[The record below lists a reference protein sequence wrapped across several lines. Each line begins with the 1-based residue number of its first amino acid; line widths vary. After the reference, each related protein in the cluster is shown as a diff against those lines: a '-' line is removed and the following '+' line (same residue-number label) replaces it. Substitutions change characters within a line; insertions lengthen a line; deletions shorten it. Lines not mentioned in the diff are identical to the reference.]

1 MLPRQVQTTNNS
13 VTSSHDSENEINK
26 IPFSKKS
33 MPLTGQNLSST
44 KSKEKLA
51 NLEVIRK
58 CMQYLNTVKREGTIR
73 NYEIDMAV
81 EEYLDT

>member
-1 MLPRQVQTTNNS
+1 
-13 VTSSHDSENEINK
+13 
-26 IPFSKKS
+26 